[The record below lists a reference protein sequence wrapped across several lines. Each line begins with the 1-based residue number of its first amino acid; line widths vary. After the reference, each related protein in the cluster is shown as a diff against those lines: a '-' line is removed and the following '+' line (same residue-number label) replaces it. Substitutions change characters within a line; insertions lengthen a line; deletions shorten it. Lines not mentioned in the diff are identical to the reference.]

1 MTNASPWLAHEQ
13 SLTTLN
19 TFARCAQTSSSTTSP
34 RSRHWALMRSTQRT
48 TAQPL
53 IPDMTELTHGRARKI
68 LHAAELIRGAT
79 ISVPWEPSSIVVHLG
94 AGIQSFRGHLLRAA
108 VPGTKHQSRHYRGPH
123 WLPAGI
129 PPSRR

>member
-19 TFARCAQTSSSTTSP
+19 TSRVCADVVSTTSP

-53 IPDMTELTHGRARKI
+53 IPDMTGDPRSG
-68 LHAAELIRGAT
+68 AENPSRRRTDPGAT

-94 AGIQSFRGHLLRAA
+94 AGSSPSEDTS
-108 VPGTKHQSRHYRGPH
+108 PGCYIRN
-123 WLPAGI
+123 
-129 PPSRR
+129 